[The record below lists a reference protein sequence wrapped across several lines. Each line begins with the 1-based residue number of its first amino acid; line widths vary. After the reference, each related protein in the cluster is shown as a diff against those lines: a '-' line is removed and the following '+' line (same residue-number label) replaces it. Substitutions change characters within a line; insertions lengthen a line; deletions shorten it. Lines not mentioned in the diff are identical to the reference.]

1 METRTKLANDMDR
14 GQKLDEVLRSLF
26 WLLDRAVLDFLALH
40 VTCIADVVG
49 DP

>member
-1 METRTKLANDMDR
+1 MDR
-14 GQKLDEVLRSLF
+14 GQELDEVLLSLF
-26 WLLDRAVLDFLALH
+26 WLLDRTILEFLALH